1 MTARDLG
8 RLLEYTVEHGA
19 IPLTKLR
26 EVLQLYDYEEVAK
39 WVIRLERWLKDRRQ
53 LTIDIFLKAL
63 ERLRG
68 KVPDVLP
75 AGTIAYECRV
85 RLGAVTVKD
94 EDVIAV
100 ARGLS
105 ILIPDLVGVDGD
117 KIVVNAS
124 AERVAAAVQ
133 SQLEKL
139 HSDEPIDSNGD
150 RNQ

>member
-1 MTARDLG
+1 
-8 RLLEYTVEHGA
+8 LEYTVEHGA

-26 EVLQLYDYEEVAK
+26 EVFQLYDHEEVAK
-39 WVIRLERWLKDRRQ
+39 WVDRLPKWLKDRRQ
-53 LTIDIFLKAL
+53 ITVDIFLKAL

-85 RLGAVTVKD
+85 NLGAVTAKA

-100 ARGLS
+100 ARGLT

-133 SQLEKL
+133 Q
-139 HSDEPIDSNGD
+139 
-150 RNQ
+150 